1 MRSMF
6 STVVTMAAF
15 RGLEG
20 KVVLFK
26 SIIVLAFLRLDTF
39 FLQLIKLILSYKTN
53 VLRAEANNL
62 DIVLKEN

>member
-26 SIIVLAFLRLDTF
+26 SIIVLAFLRLYTF
-39 FLQLIKLILSYKTN
+39 FFRLIKLILSYKTN
-53 VLRAEANNL
+53 VLRAEAKNL

>member
-1 MRSMF
+1 MF